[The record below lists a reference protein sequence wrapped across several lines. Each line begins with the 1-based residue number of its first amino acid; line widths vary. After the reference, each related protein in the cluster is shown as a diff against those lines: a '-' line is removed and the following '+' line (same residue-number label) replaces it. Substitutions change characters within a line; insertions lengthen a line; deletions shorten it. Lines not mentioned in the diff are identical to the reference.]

1 MLSAR
6 ARSLPLTAPATGQ
19 NGHFWG
25 IKCTILALSN
35 GVSIEKRADA
45 QENRVHAMLQFPDQR
60 FPRKELLMRD
70 DVPVVV

>member
-1 MLSAR
+1 MLFAR

-25 IKCTILALSN
+25 IKCAILSLSN
-35 GVSIEKRADA
+35 GASIEKRADV
-45 QENRVHAMLQFPDQR
+45 QESRVHAMLRFPDER
-60 FPRKELLMRD
+60 FPRSELLMRD